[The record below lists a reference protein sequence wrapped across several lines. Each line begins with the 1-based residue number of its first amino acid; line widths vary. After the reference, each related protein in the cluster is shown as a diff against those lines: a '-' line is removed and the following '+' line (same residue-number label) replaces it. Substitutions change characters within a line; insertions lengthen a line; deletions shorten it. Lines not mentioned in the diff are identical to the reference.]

1 MLKFNKFA
9 LYCPDPAPAKPLIT
23 EAHRARAAAT
33 PPEIV
38 PFHCKPWL
46 DGQQVGYTIFYGF
59 LTAIVVRNVA
69 GQLVVDN
76 LEQLTQEFNGNS
88 PIDQFDRDHFLID
101 PGLVLKTQPGQV
113 SLIIPP
119 NHPPSF
125 LQPLTAIIETDW
137 YPKPFLLVFRLPE
150 EGQVLRLDYGAELV
164 RVVVMPRPQRTAAL
178 PMDDTDLAEYD
189 RQHAQYKAEKKAT
202 TPRWRDGKGRV
213 RTQLYHAWSRRFG
226 PE

>member
-23 EAHRARAAAT
+23 EEQRSRAAAN
-33 PPEIV
+33 PPEIA

-46 DGQQVGYTIFYGF
+46 DGQNIGYTLFYGF
-59 LTAIVVRNVA
+59 LTPITIGNVA

-76 LEQLTQEFNGNS
+76 LEQLTQEFGGNS

-113 SLIIPP
+113 SLVIPA

-137 YPKPFLLVFRLPE
+137 YPNPIFLVFRLPE
-150 EGQVLRLDYGAELV
+150 EGQTIRLDFGAELV

-178 PMDDTDLAEYD
+178 PMDDTDLAAYD
-189 RQHAQYKAEKKAT
+189 RQHQQYKAEKKAIN
-202 TPRWRDGKGRV
+202 PRWRDSKGRV